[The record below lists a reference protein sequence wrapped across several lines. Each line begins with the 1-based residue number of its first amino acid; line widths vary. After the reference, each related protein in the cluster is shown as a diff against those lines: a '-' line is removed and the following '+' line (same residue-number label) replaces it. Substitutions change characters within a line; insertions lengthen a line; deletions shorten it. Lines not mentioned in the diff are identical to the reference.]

1 MPIKRHELLL
11 PDLGMGETPIV
22 ASVWLVELGAQVV
35 EGERL
40 LEVVA
45 GAATVDLPS
54 PASGTLVELLV
65 DEDDELSVGQCLAVI
80 RTSSDDEVT

>member
-1 MPIKRHELLL
+1 LLL
-11 PDLGMGETPIV
+11 PELGMGETPVV
-22 ASVWLVELGAQVV
+22 ASVWLVEVGADVI

-54 PASGTLVELLV
+54 PATGRLVELLV
-65 DEDDELSVGQCLAVI
+65 DEDDELTVGQRLAVI
-80 RTSSDDEVT
+80 ASVEAAG

>member
-1 MPIKRHELLL
+1 
-11 PDLGMGETPIV
+11 MGETPVV
-22 ASVWLVELGAQVV
+22 ASVWLVEVGADVI

-54 PASGTLVELLV
+54 PATGRLVELLV
-65 DEDDELSVGQCLAVI
+65 DEDDELTVGQRLAVI
-80 RTSSDDEVT
+80 ASVEAAG